1 MKIFSVTNSITQ
13 IHTDASYQHVDV
25 GSIICQID
33 DYTYQYVIYN
43 QRFERV
49 DYTHGNKWIRVM
61 MHDGSIGYIHH
72 INIHQHCI
80 LVADV

>member
-1 MKIFSVTNSITQ
+1 MKIFSVTNSFTQ

-33 DYTYQYVIYN
+33 DHTYQYVIYN

-49 DYTHGNKWIRVM
+49 DCTRGNIWIRVM
-61 MHDGSIGYIHH
+61 MYDGSIGYIHH
-72 INIHQHCI
+72 TDTHQHCI
-80 LVADV
+80 LVGDV